1 MSFEQLFSSASTLA
15 MVGWV
20 ILIFLPRRWTWVNVI
35 PALLIP
41 LILSVLY
48 SYLIAR
54 YFFSA
59 EGGFD
64 TLANVQLLFTAPAA
78 ALAGWVH
85 YLAFDL
91 FVGGV
96 VAKQADN
103 IGLSRLIQAPILLMT
118 FMFGPFGYLLFVLIK
133 AAMQRFTPAARE
145 AQAEVTS

>member
-1 MSFEQLFSSASTLA
+1 MPFEQLFSSASTLA
-15 MVGWV
+15 MLGWF
-20 ILIFLPRRWTWVNVI
+20 ILVFLPRGWKWLNPI
-35 PALLIP
+35 ASMLIP

-48 SYLIAR
+48 SFLIAR

-64 TLANVQLLFTAPAA
+64 TLANVQQLFTYPAV

-96 VAKQADN
+96 IAKQADD
-103 IGLSRLIQAPILLMT
+103 IGLSRLIQAPILLLT
-118 FMFGPFGYLLFVLIK
+118 FMFGPFGYLLFMLIK
-133 AAMQRFTPAARE
+133 AAMLRFKSTTTE
-145 AQAEVTS
+145 FETEKNS

>member
-15 MVGWV
+15 MLGWFIIV
-20 ILIFLPRRWTWVNVI
+20 FLPRGWKWLTPI
-35 PALLIP
+35 ASMLIP
-41 LILSVLY
+41 IILSVLY
-48 SYLIAR
+48 SFLIAR

-64 TLANVQLLFTAPAA
+64 TLANVQQLFTYPAV

-96 VAKQADN
+96 ITKQADE
-103 IGLSRLIQAPILLMT
+103 IGLSRLIQAPILLLT
-118 FMFGPFGYLLFVLIK
+118 FMFGPFGYLLFIHIK
-133 AAMQRFTPAARE
+133 AAMLRFQSTATE
-145 AQAEVTS
+145 SETGTNS